1 MLGINDDETPE
12 KALRFAKEQKLDW
25 PSLFDGKQ
33 HEAREK
39 YKVDG
44 IPTLVLIDKQG
55 VVVEYQLGSG
65 PATDAAIRAAL
76 RKQGISTD

>member
-1 MLGINDDETPE
+1 
-12 KALRFAKEQKLDW
+12 LRPSKLDW

-39 YKVDG
+39 YKVEG
-44 IPTLVLIDKQG
+44 IPTVVLIDKQG

-65 PATDAAIRAAL
+65 PAIDAAIRAAL

>member
-1 MLGINDDETPE
+1 LSFTT
-12 KALRFAKEQKLDW
+12 EQKLDW

-33 HEAREK
+33 HEARDK

-55 VVVEYQLGSG
+55 VVVDYQLGSG

-76 RKQGISTD
+76 RKQGISID

>member
-1 MLGINDDETPE
+1 MENNT
-12 KALRFAKEQKLDW
+12 KR
-25 PSLFDGKQ
+25 
-33 HEAREK
+33 REK
-39 YKVDG
+39 HKVDG